1 MMLGIAVFVLH
12 ALPEVVSAPNL
23 QFPCINH
30 FRQAFQSDN
39 MQVSGWTCDELR
51 TNLVMMMWILLG
63 EIKMRANFEDDIFT
77 SGKGYKYTLYP
88 RSCATISGI
97 FV

>member
-39 MQVSGWTCDELR
+39 MQVSGG
-51 TNLVMMMWILLG
+51 LVM
-63 EIKMRANFEDDIFT
+63 N
-77 SGKGYKYTLYP
+77 
-88 RSCATISGI
+88 
-97 FV
+97 

>member
-30 FRQAFQSDN
+30 FRHTIQSEN
-39 MQVSGWTCDELR
+39 NYVS
-51 TNLVMMMWILLG
+51 
-63 EIKMRANFEDDIFT
+63 
-77 SGKGYKYTLYP
+77 YKVC
-88 RSCATISGI
+88 SS
-97 FV
+97 

>member
-30 FRQAFQSDN
+30 FRHAFQSEN
-39 MQVSGWTCDELR
+39 IMVI
-51 TNLVMMMWILLG
+51 IL
-63 EIKMRANFEDDIFT
+63 KIF
-77 SGKGYKYTLYP
+77 YVLLYH
-88 RSCATISGI
+88 
-97 FV
+97 

>member
-30 FRQAFQSDN
+30 FRQAIQSEN
-39 MQVSGWTCDELR
+39 
-51 TNLVMMMWILLG
+51 
-63 EIKMRANFEDDIFT
+63 
-77 SGKGYKYTLYP
+77 
-88 RSCATISGI
+88 ISVRGN
-97 FV
+97 